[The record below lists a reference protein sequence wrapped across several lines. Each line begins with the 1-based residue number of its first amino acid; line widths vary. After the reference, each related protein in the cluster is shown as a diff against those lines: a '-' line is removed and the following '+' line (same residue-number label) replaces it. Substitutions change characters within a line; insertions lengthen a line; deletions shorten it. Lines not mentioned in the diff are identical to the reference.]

1 MTGTGA
7 RGDAGDAP
15 SAPTARRTG
24 RELAAV
30 TPGRR
35 RLAPDDR
42 RAELVEAAIAV
53 LRAGVDEGNW
63 VAEVTRAAGAAKGT
77 FYVYFPS
84 WEDMLAVVRGRLIDE
99 CNAPIRHALATADSV
114 DWWAVLE
121 DQCGRFVDVVNEFG
135 RHHAVIFHAAL
146 PHDPVGASRSGPAV
160 LAVAIERGIAEGFFA
175 PVDVEA
181 AAQLLFAAV
190 HAAADAVLAGGE
202 RERWISAC
210 TELARSYL
218 MPAAQPIDRLLQPPE
233 ETPPA

>member
-1 MTGTGA
+1 MARVGAGTEA
-7 RGDAGDAP
+7 TEAP
-15 SAPTARRTG
+15 SASATR
-24 RELAAV
+24 
-30 TPGRR
+30 RR

-42 RAELVEAAIAV
+42 RAELIDAAIGV

-84 WEDMLAVVRGRLIDE
+84 WEDMLAVVRARLIEE
-99 CNAPIRHALATADSV
+99 CNTPIRDALAAPGRV

-121 DQCGRFVDVVNEFG
+121 DQCGRFVDMVAEFR
-135 RHHAVIFHAAL
+135 RHHALIFHAAL
-146 PHDPVGASRSGPAV
+146 PRDPGGASRAGPAL
-160 LAVAIERGIAEGFFA
+160 LAAAIERGVAEGCFG

-202 RERWISAC
+202 RERWIAAC
-210 TELARSYL
+210 TALARSYL
-218 MPAAQPIDRLLQPPE
+218 A
-233 ETPPA
+233 PPAKRPSPRGRPSVGIRLA